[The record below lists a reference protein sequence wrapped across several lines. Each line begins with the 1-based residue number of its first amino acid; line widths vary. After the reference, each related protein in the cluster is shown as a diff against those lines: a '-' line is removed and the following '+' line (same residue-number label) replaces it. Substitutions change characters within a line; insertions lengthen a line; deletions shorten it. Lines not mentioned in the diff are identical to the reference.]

1 MADPLKDWLGKH
13 VGGTTSFGT
22 SAIPELLT
30 PNTESSSGT
39 EGSSSAVVD
48 VNADEV
54 TPSVESEE
62 SSSTPTSVQ
71 RGSFLATPTREKMEA
86 DASENKRAETMQA
99 AKPVG
104 WVESF
109 KEAGDMAGGL
119 VNDMLTPVTDG
130 IRQWMVDSDKRARSF
145 DPSTS
150 FSDWQEAADTSWIA
164 PSNPQAIEVAQ
175 TEVVPTSGNETSS
188 LLDTATQLKDGLIDS
203 QNKWA
208 DAKGSLIA
216 AMDKEDEA
224 KAQANAQ
231 AAPSPDEFFAKKN
244 TKGDAAI
251 DLLNKDIDESY
262 QKKLDSIIEG
272 YYDDGTPIYK
282 GGWGEAADT
291 SWIALSNPQ
300 ATEIATQQ
308 GMPTKDWVKADK
320 MARDASKATYED
332 AKSGAYWLGS
342 INTINPE
349 ATNPYTL
356 QNDQQLIDTIN
367 NQDAREENKRKA
379 EEYAENAAEA
389 KGQFLEDSGVQNVDD
404 GTNDEEH
411 KMANKITERELKRQV
426 ESGQVT
432 LPLNWEWTDDDTV
445 LYKSDLARRGVKG
458 LKYDL
463 AGAVLD
469 DVATMPNT
477 IYNTVRDARENVTS
491 YNVNIDGIQ
500 LNSKDIENADLND
513 QVKSIQDEYIESPKV
528 YLPEAD
534 YWYDLNNRIVPY
546 NGGLGY
552 LNEDGDC
559 VVTLMDGTEL
569 IFSGNENE
577 SPSDEAKRIMKY
589 DLEDVMNNTASSN
602 NTWVKGYAT
611 KPVYVGDQEVTYDQ
625 AYRLLVDM
633 ASMDSG
639 GGGFRS
645 DPGITYDFHFGNVAK
660 PATAYD
666 DDDQWTKMTTDAIP
680 YFADLLT
687 GSAPIMV
694 ESTARNSAH
703 PVVKALGYLAP
714 FSSSAAYVAAS
725 GLDPSGNRKGGYKKN
740 VGELTDEVKEAL
752 KAKGID
758 PDEYQKDRKN
768 KQIPQ
773 QAVSNYLLS
782 LTEDLWGGVGK
793 KATSKPLGAVTKA
806 ITDKSRTARKTKEKL
821 DTSRLYQTLKG
832 GVGEGLEEIP
842 GNIAEEAT
850 KSGILSWYGDY
861 LRDENG
867 NLLADESG
875 NLLKEQNPSEG
886 VAARFWEDAPESF
899 WAGAMLGTPL
909 SFLGSKKTVNANKIK
924 HALNK
929 NKYEGADG
937 TFSPDAFDLYHSKA
951 GE

>member
-39 EGSSSAVVD
+39 EGSSSAVVG

-54 TPSVESEE
+54 TPSAESEE

-109 KEAGDMAGGL
+109 KEAGDMAGSL
-119 VNDMLTPVTDG
+119 VNGLLSPVSDG
-130 IRQWMVDSDKRARSF
+130 IRQWMVDSDKRARSS
-145 DPSTS
+145 DHSTS
-150 FSDWQEAADTSWIA
+150 FSDWQEAPDTSWIA
-164 PSNPQAIEVAQ
+164 PSNP
-175 TEVVPTSGNETSS
+175 
-188 LLDTATQLKDGLIDS
+188 
-203 QNKWA
+203 
-208 DAKGSLIA
+208 
-216 AMDKEDEA
+216 
-224 KAQANAQ
+224 NA
-231 AAPSPDEFFAKKN
+231 SD
-244 TKGDAAI
+244 
-251 DLLNKDIDESY
+251 
-262 QKKLDSIIEG
+262 
-272 YYDDGTPIYK
+272 
-282 GGWGEAADT
+282 
-291 SWIALSNPQ
+291 
-300 ATEIATQQ
+300 IATQQ
-308 GMPTKDWVKADK
+308 GVPTKDWENIGQTVGAVAEDVSENKEPILANLVATKPKLYALLAAGDLVANWDDKSWEKVDK
-320 MARDASKATYED
+320 MARDAGEAISEG
-332 AKSGAYWLGS
+332 AKSAAYGLGS
-342 INTINPE
+342 INTTNPE
-349 ATNPYTL
+349 ATNLYSL

-367 NQDAREENKRKA
+367 NQDAREENERKA
-379 EEYAENAAEA
+379 EKHEDKAYNGA
-389 KGQFLEDSGVQNVDD
+389 GHFLEDSGVQIVDD
-404 GTNDEEH
+404 GTDDEEH
-411 KMANKITERELKRQV
+411 RMANKITEGELKRQA
-426 ESGQVT
+426 ESGQAV
-432 LPLNWEWTDDDTV
+432 LPSDWEWTDDRTV
-445 LYKSDLARRGVKG
+445 HFKNDLTRQGVKG
-458 LKYDL
+458 LTYSL
-463 AGAVLD
+463 AGAFLD
-469 DVATMPNT
+469 DIGSGPNT
-477 IYNTVRDARENVTS
+477 MVNALRDARENITS
-491 YNVNIDGIQ
+491 YDVNIDGIQ

-534 YWYDLNNRIVPY
+534 YWYDLKNRIVPY

-611 KPVYVGDQEVTYDQ
+611 KPVYVGDKEITYDQ

-645 DPGITYDFHFGNVAK
+645 DSGITYGYHIGNVAK
-660 PATAYD
+660 PAAAYD
-666 DDDQWTKMTTDAIP
+666 DDDQWTKMTADAIP
-680 YFADLLT
+680 YFVDTFT
-687 GSAPIMV
+687 GSVPIMA
-694 ESTARNSAH
+694 ESMARNSAH

-714 FSSSAAYVAAS
+714 FSNSAAYLAAS
-725 GLDPSGNRKGGYKKN
+725 GLDPSSNRKGGYKKS
-740 VGELTDEVKEAL
+740 VDELSNDVKEKLEAQ
-752 KAKGID
+752 GID
-758 PDEYQKDRKN
+758 ADKYQWNRKY

-793 KATSKPLGAVTKA
+793 KATSKPLGAITKA

-850 KSGILSWYGDY
+850 RSGALSWYGDY

-929 NKYEGADG
+929 NKYEDADG
-937 TFSPDAFDLYHSKA
+937 NFSPAAFDLYHSKA